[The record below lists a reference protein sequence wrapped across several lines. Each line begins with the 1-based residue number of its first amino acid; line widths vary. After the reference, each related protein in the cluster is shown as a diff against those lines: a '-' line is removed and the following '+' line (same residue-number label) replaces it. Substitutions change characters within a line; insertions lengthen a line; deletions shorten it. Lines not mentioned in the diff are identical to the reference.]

1 MESIRIVAKL
11 EKVVAQGDK
20 ATVTLTMGQE
30 MAYLAPRIAE
40 MAGETVVATVAP
52 YQESLPLGELDG

>member
-11 EKVVAQGDK
+11 
-20 ATVTLTMGQE
+20 
-30 MAYLAPRIAE
+30 
-40 MAGETVVATVAP
+40 ETVVATVAP